1 MTSWIPYPVVLEGEA
16 VELHCLEEKH
26 FEELIALANDKRIW
40 AHYPFDG
47 TNPDRFHTLLKGLI
61 TAREAGHRFPFVIVY
76 KPTGKLIGSTSFL
89 EIVPEHKKMEIGF
102 TWLHPDHWATV
113 VNPECKLLLLGFAFE
128 TLKAVRVQLRTD
140 ENNIRSRKAI
150 QKIGATFEGI
160 LRNDMLRDDLTHRH
174 SAYFSI
180 IVNEWEEKKE
190 KLTALY
196 QLKLDE
202 FPGK

>member
-1 MTSWIPYPVVLEGEA
+1 MNSWIDYPIVLKGEA
-16 VELHCLEEKH
+16 VELHCLEEIH
-26 FEELIALANDKRIW
+26 FDELIALANDKRIW

-47 TNPDRFHTLLKGLI
+47 TNPERFHALLKGLI
-61 TAREAGHRFPFVIVY
+61 AARETGHRFPFVIVQ
-76 KPTGKLIGSTSFL
+76 KATGKLIGSTSYI
-89 EIVPEHKKMEIGF
+89 EIVPEHKKLEIGF

-113 VNPECKLLLLGFAFE
+113 VNPECKLLLLTYAFE
-128 TLKAVRVQLRTD
+128 TLEAVRVQLRTD

-160 LRNDMLRDDLTHRH
+160 LRNDMLRDDLSHRH

-180 IVNEWEEKKE
+180 IVNEWQEKKE

-196 QLKLDE
+196 QSMLDE
-202 FPGK
+202 FSSK